1 MIDCIDN
8 ERTWKP
14 QVYMPFTNR
23 DKTMYRLITD
33 EAQERTKI
41 CRYTL
46 YMVLSAELIPNRD
59 VIFSK
64 FLIFDQDLS
73 FKNVFVS
80 LYIV

>member
-14 QVYMPFTNR
+14 QVCMPFTNR
-23 DKTMYRLITD
+23 DKTMYRLNTD
-33 EAQERTKI
+33 VAQERTKI

-59 VIFSK
+59 VIF
-64 FLIFDQDLS
+64 QS
-73 FKNVFVS
+73 F
-80 LYIV
+80 

>member
-1 MIDCIDN
+1 MIDYIDN

-33 EAQERTKI
+33 VAQERTKI

-59 VIFSK
+59 VIF
-64 FLIFDQDLS
+64 QS
-73 FKNVFVS
+73 F
-80 LYIV
+80 

>member
-33 EAQERTKI
+33 VAQERTNI

-59 VIFSK
+59 VIF
-64 FLIFDQDLS
+64 QS
-73 FKNVFVS
+73 F
-80 LYIV
+80 

>member
-1 MIDCIDN
+1 
-8 ERTWKP
+8 
-14 QVYMPFTNR
+14 MPFTNR

-33 EAQERTKI
+33 VAQERTKI
-41 CRYTL
+41 CHYTL

>member
-33 EAQERTKI
+33 VAQERTKI
-41 CRYTL
+41 YVAIHCIWL
-46 YMVLSAELIPNRD
+46 YLQN
-59 VIFSK
+59 
-64 FLIFDQDLS
+64 
-73 FKNVFVS
+73 
-80 LYIV
+80 LYQIGM

>member
-33 EAQERTKI
+33 VAQERTKI
-41 CRYTL
+41 YVAIHC
-46 YMVLSAELIPNRD
+46 I
-59 VIFSK
+59 
-64 FLIFDQDLS
+64 
-73 FKNVFVS
+73 
-80 LYIV
+80 

>member
-23 DKTMYRLITD
+23 DKTMYRLFTD
-33 EAQERTKI
+33 VAQERTKI

-59 VIFSK
+59 VIF
-64 FLIFDQDLS
+64 QS
-73 FKNVFVS
+73 F
-80 LYIV
+80 